1 MLIDKIKS
9 AFRSEKQIISIALLF
24 IMFGTLIELYLIN
37 HYEDILQLIPIL
49 IIIIALINLFFLFFR
64 VSNTS
69 KKLFKFILVLVSF
82 VGLFGFILHMKANY
96 EFEQEMRPSSNW
108 TDLFVESL
116 SGALPTLAPLSMVVL
131 SLIGYSY
138 LIILNHNK

>member
-9 AFRSEKQIISIALLF
+9 AFRSEKQIIFIALLF

-64 VSNTS
+64 VSKTS

-82 VGLFGFILHMKANY
+82 VGLFGFILHLKANY

-116 SGALPTLAPLSMVVL
+116 SGALPVIAPLSMIIL

-138 LIILNHNK
+138 LIILNQSK

>member
-49 IIIIALINLFFLFFR
+49 IIIIALINLFFLLNLDF
-64 VSNTS
+64 
-69 KKLFKFILVLVSF
+69 LFL
-82 VGLFGFILHMKANY
+82 
-96 EFEQEMRPSSNW
+96 EF
-108 TDLFVESL
+108 
-116 SGALPTLAPLSMVVL
+116 
-131 SLIGYSY
+131 
-138 LIILNHNK
+138 

>member
-9 AFRSEKQIISIALLF
+9 AFRSEKQVISLALLF

-49 IIIIALINLFFLFFR
+49 IIIIALLNLFFLFFR
-64 VSNTS
+64 VSKTS

-82 VGLFGFILHMKANY
+82 VGLFGFILHLKANY

-116 SGALPTLAPLSMVVL
+116 SGALPVIAPLSMIIL

-138 LIILNHNK
+138 LIILNQIK